1 MNEII
6 PGGLSLAE
14 LGWNDHF
21 QSAHLE
27 QQQRGLSPVRVTA
40 VHRDALDVL
49 GADFAGRIPQA
60 HGPEGEDRATAGD
73 WIALD
78 LATLKYA
85 AIYPRTSLFKRR
97 SAGHTSRV
105 QLIAANVDTVFI
117 VTSANLDFNIARL
130 ERYLAMAHEAGILPV
145 VVITKADLVDDAQS
159 FIDQALTID
168 PALIAITVNARDPD
182 VAERLKPWLGRGQ
195 TIALMG
201 SSGVGKSTIVNSLMQ
216 NIVQGTQGIREDDA
230 RGRHTTSGRSLHLMP
245 SGAWLMDTPGMR
257 EIQVVDVADGINT
270 VFDDVTGL
278 IAQCRFSNCHHQ
290 SEPGCA
296 VREAI
301 ETGTLDPARLQRFEK
316 LKREERYNS
325 EELHVAHARNKAFGK
340 MTRKVGDHKTKHM
353 KDW

>member
-1 MNEII
+1 MNETIT
-6 PGGLSLAE
+6 GGLSLAE
-14 LGWNDHF
+14 LGWKTHF
-21 QSAHLE
+21 QTAHLE
-27 QQQRGLSPVRVTA
+27 LQRDGISPVRVTA
-40 VHRDALDVL
+40 VHRDALDVM
-49 GADFAGRIPQA
+49 GADFAGRIAQT
-60 HGPEGEDRATAGD
+60 HGPEGEDRPTTGD

-78 LATLKYA
+78 LATHKYA

-117 VTSANLDFNIARL
+117 VTSANLDFNVARL
-130 ERYLAMAHEAGILPV
+130 ERYLAMAHEAGVLPV
-145 VVITKADLVDDAQS
+145 VLITKADLVDDAQT
-159 FIDQALTID
+159 FIDQTLGID
-168 PALIAITVNARDPD
+168 PKLIAIPLNAKEASA
-182 VAERLKPWLGRGQ
+182 AERLKPWLGRGQ

-216 NIVQGTQGIREDDA
+216 DTVQDTQGIREDDA

-257 EIQVVDVADGINT
+257 EIQVVDVEEGINA
-270 VFDDVTGL
+270 VFDDVTEL
-278 IAQCRFSNCHHQ
+278 IAQCRFSDCRHQ

-301 ETGTLDPARLQRFEK
+301 ETGTLDPARLLRFEK
-316 LKREERYNS
+316 LKREERHNS

-340 MTRKVGDHKTKHM
+340 MVRKIGDHKTKHM